1 MATGGPKSIL
11 AKAVTSVR
19 SPHKLLHKKLIG
31 DKVAEWYPHD
41 IKDDTLIMARREQ
54 ERLSKLCCDLYN
66 NTSEADLITL
76 VIGEIEPPIS
86 DEIFKSSHKLGSY
99 KPGLFT
105 KMSQIVN
112 LAVPYKDL
120 LLRAST

>member
-1 MATGGPKSIL
+1 MKQEQATYLTQQARDHPTSCYTRSSLVTRLLNGTHMISRTILLSWLVENKS
-11 AKAVTSVR
+11 V
-19 SPHKLLHKKLIG
+19 
-31 DKVAEWYPHD
+31 YPSYVV
-41 IKDDTLIMARREQ
+41 ICTTIPLKP
-54 ERLSKLCCDLYN
+54 N
-66 NTSEADLITL
+66 LITL
-76 VIGEIEPPIS
+76 VIGETEPPIS
-86 DEIFKSSHKLGSY
+86 DEIFKSSHKLGCY